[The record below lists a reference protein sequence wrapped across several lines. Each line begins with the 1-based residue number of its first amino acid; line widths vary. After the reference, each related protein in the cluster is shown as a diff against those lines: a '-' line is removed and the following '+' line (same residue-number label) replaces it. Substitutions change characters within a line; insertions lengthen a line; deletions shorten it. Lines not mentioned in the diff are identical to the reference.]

1 MAPYLIA
8 AAAVL
13 ADTGLLVAAQQG
25 AAPVWAV
32 AGYAVAAAG
41 AVALRRWSPVAA
53 FAAAVVLALL
63 SGAGFAML
71 LWSAYHAGRAVV
83 SRTDA
88 AIAAGAVLG
97 GLGAQV
103 AARGFDT
110 RAVPAA
116 VATSVVFAILPLL
129 VGRYL
134 AQQERL
140 VAALDEHN
148 RQLRRHRQV
157 VAEQERLRERLRIAR
172 DMHDS
177 LGHRLSL
184 VSIQAAAL
192 EVAGLEPRHQ
202 EAVGQ
207 LARAAR
213 GAMTELYDLVGAL
226 RGPDADRPGVAG
238 LGALLTGFRA
248 AGLPVT
254 LRERGRPRPLTPAAG
269 EAVYRVV
276 EEGLTNAAKH
286 AAGERVTVDLE
297 WERDAVLLT
306 VANRVRSRPA
316 GATAAAGGHGLPGL
330 AERVRLA
337 GGFLDHGPAGDRFRL
352 VAMLPAVHADTGP
365 PAELAGA
372 GRLRPVVLAAVI
384 AGLMFM
390 FLPLSLLT
398 GVG

>member
-1 MAPYLIA
+1 MAPYLVA

-13 ADTGLLVAAQQG
+13 ADTGLLVAARQG
-25 AAPVWAV
+25 AVPVWAV

-41 AVALRRWSPVAA
+41 AVALRRRSPVAA

-63 SGAGFAML
+63 SGAGFALL
-71 LWSAYHAGRAVV
+71 LWSAYQAGRAVV
-83 SRTDA
+83 SRTGA
-88 AIAAGAVLG
+88 AVAAGAVLG
-97 GLGAQV
+97 GFGVQLAT
-103 AARGFDT
+103 RGFD
-110 RAVPAA
+110 AGAFASAA
-116 VATSVVFAILPLL
+116 VTSVVFAVLPLL

-192 EVAGLEPRHQ
+192 EVAGLESRHR
-202 EAVGQ
+202 EAVSR
-207 LARAAR
+207 LARSAR

-226 RGPDADRPGVAG
+226 RGPDAGRPGVAG
-238 LGALLTGFRA
+238 LGALLAEFRV

-286 AAGERVTVDLE
+286 AVGETVTVDLE
-297 WERDAVLLT
+297 WEQDAVLLT
-306 VANRVRSRPA
+306 VGNTVRPRPA
-316 GATAAAGGHGLPGL
+316 GDTAAEGGHGLPGL

-352 VAMLPAVHADTGP
+352 VAMLPAVPADTGP

-372 GRLRPVVLAAVI
+372 GRLRPVLLAVVI
-384 AGLMFM
+384 AALMFM
-390 FLPLSLLT
+390 FLPLSLIA
-398 GVG
+398 GVA